1 MAYLINKGIDAGQ
14 LVARG
19 MGEKEPFVIEE
30 KEGRFK
36 VGDVLTESYIKKIRF
51 KKNREK
57 AHQYNRRTSFKVLR
71 EDYVPTNDNK

>member
-1 MAYLINKGIDAGQ
+1 
-14 LVARG
+14 
-19 MGEKEPFVIEE
+19 MGEIEPFVIE
-30 KEGRFK
+30 KEDGRFK
-36 VGDVLTESYIKKIRF
+36 IGDVLTEAYIKKIKF